1 MYKPITDIAI
11 YAPLLA
17 ANGNKQVYTEG
28 ATLVG
33 LTDANGDPVLDGNGA
48 QLTQWMYPVTDKCER
63 SAVVMGDDYVRLS
76 FDLATRVQFAAF
88 SFIEYNGQTFFLR
101 ETYRPKNNGT
111 YRDSSG
117 VMSSHYTYDMRFV
130 SLGNM
135 LTKHTCLRN
144 VVVVNETWNE
154 PEININGTL
163 DTLYTMI
170 IGSIEQAALRIR
182 NERQYYRQCLLSL
195 VANKANARLTPNTDL
210 VTFSFSGAKIA
221 DCLTTIANGY
231 DETEWFITEDN
242 GSFTLNIAKHEDG
255 ENVAILHLS
264 DEKYENTGADK
275 DVHPTLSGGLTSC
288 EYAQEWNG
296 IVQRITPFGSDRNM
310 VKQTGVDSNTDMM
323 VSYGKR
329 LRLDPNHKVRWQSGM
344 TYEAWVQAST
354 SGATFGSLYPTTAMK
369 RRGVTGCYV
378 VKDKQ
383 GNAVLLEVDKDGA
396 VTNPDTN
403 VDTGIEEVVMYDE
416 VYPQCHFK
424 ITSVEEKTKRIDGE
438 LQPRYTIEGVAV
450 DENKYPKS
458 VLANL
463 GMFPIRIIEAET
475 LSVVF
480 ESGLLN
486 GREFEITN
494 KTTKDEGVTEYS
506 LRFSIV
512 ADGDITEGT
521 LIPSGNFK
529 PNVND
534 QFALFNMKMPDEF
547 IDMARDEL
555 AQKAYDDLIE
565 LENTRPEVKC
575 VADEDIFEQYD
586 IYLGRR
592 CEVTSEIFVSDAH
605 FISRVISYSYPLSAP
620 SRVSFSLASAI
631 MEGTI
636 SSIESSIGE
645 QTGQIGGL
653 NQRTVNLS
661 RRGWH
666 DASEMAEML
675 DGITTPMM
683 LVGVEKNQFQYTSS
697 VQCVNGR
704 MNGGVEHFDHLTIG
718 NGVLQHTQKDWI
730 DWHDGRWY
738 IEPVDDLHLCNDSG
752 DSINSV
758 ANQEKPFYLYAF
770 CQEDSEYAQMK
781 LYDMDYTSEHHIEE
795 DVHYLLLG
803 ILSSEFVDGGTA
815 YRVFNRTNGYT
826 QIAGG
831 TITTEVLQDP
841 TSNLIIDMAHKP
853 PRIIAKGGAE
863 IIGNIRFK
871 SFTDESGNNP
881 LETIVNSISVG
892 GRNLLRDTAYTKT
905 ADKVKGHSYY
915 NASSG
920 ASGKSI
926 NGCSMATSNGM
937 LMLAIRNSNIRFM
950 LTQTGALG
958 WNKKDDTY
966 TLSFEGYANTAC
978 KVAFGAGYSD
988 ASQYVTADMPVGA
1001 ANIAQ
1006 IKLTQTV
1013 PHAPANYG
1021 IFFLRFTDT
1030 SGNVLSNVDVTIT
1043 KVKLEKGAIASSW
1056 SVAPEDTAEEIVDTQ
1071 NYINNIQK
1079 DLQDQIDGVVD
1090 SYFLEGEPTMDDT
1103 KKPLSDWKTEGGG
1116 TIDYAKHEGDTYT
1129 NIQNYN
1135 GLEVGKWEQGGIYT
1149 GSTYLHK
1156 SFEQCKYKSSIA
1168 IRFGELI
1175 TYKSGDILRIGY
1187 GSNDY
1192 RIYITY
1198 FDADGNYA
1206 TAGGNYIVSQ
1216 ATERL
1221 VTLNASYTKFAIQ
1234 IRSISSTDIA
1244 TDIVPPL
1251 SLCINPTAG
1260 HSWRFCNKEDA
1271 DETTWHWH
1279 EIADSDAVLALQK
1292 AAEAQDTAD
1301 GKRRVFST
1309 SAGQLPTPPYDKGDL
1324 WANATFIVDNSS
1336 DPPKYT
1342 DALLKCIEACP
1353 AGQPPKIS
1361 HWADASRAIDAADAA
1376 QASADDA
1383 LTKAANIVDDGII
1396 SGGTEK
1402 GTLKKEWI
1410 EIAGQNMQGT
1420 QNGSYYKAK
1429 TEAAKYGLSYN
1440 TMSTAF
1446 DNLKAAMTA
1455 ILAEPDKDFV
1465 LLTQGGTTY
1474 KTKDDFIKLWRTYYD
1489 EEIAVLNNVSA
1500 VTNGTRNYFA
1510 MRFMLEWNNTYD
1522 GIAKLGITAGQ
1533 EYIGVHEGN
1542 LYSKIGGSQSYN
1554 DILQGKV
1561 SFAAGKQYALKVR
1574 WRVPSAQSYDGLYLG
1589 FKYSDGSRSSWIS
1602 CGKAQTSY
1610 ITASLISAAG
1620 KTVTGICCTYG
1631 TYCYTQISNISLTEG
1646 ARVPDDWIDADED
1659 IVYGGENLYT
1669 GVDPL
1674 DIAAA
1679 NNAYNYRQLKLASAL
1694 KNGTK
1699 YVVSFGSISLT
1710 NSAKQCAILLY
1721 SFASGSLPSISSKRY
1736 LLQASQSRQSCV
1748 FTIPDD
1754 GRTYVVLVYAGV
1766 NGSTQNIAATYSQIM
1781 VQEGTKATS
1790 YQASYKFLAEAFEHD
1805 ATQQTTDINGGLLA
1819 TSLIKLRNANG
1830 QVTAGMSGL
1839 DDHKK
1844 AKSGSTLIENANS
1857 EGVTLWGGGDY
1868 AAALAAAAGNGDI
1881 AVLLTKTGLK
1891 SRIGCFRVVDKDTVM
1906 VVTDNNNIII
1916 TNDSISNKA
1925 VIEQTKNGYING
1937 NVSASGGQ
1945 SPSGSYQYIGT
1956 PVTFN
1961 VKGGKYHIDIPF
1973 TEFEAEVKAVSSDD
1987 PQGEGIYVE
1996 AGVSSYHAQIVIENN
2011 GVRKYTSGS
2020 VDFSDIEVSTDNGG
2034 GTTVRDSESD
2044 TISAVSVDLELEA
2057 GTVKIGVYGSY
2068 RLKTIFDGYSSG
2080 NSTASV
2086 SGGTTVTMTQ
2096 IGKYVVLAK
2105 DGIGIIANSNAT
2117 FYVKTDSASALQV
2130 IAKGLPTSEPSEE
2143 GQLWQRTITYKNA
2156 AGQNA
2161 SAKVICIK

>member
-17 ANGNKQVYTEG
+17 ANGNKQVYTDG

-111 YRDSSG
+111 YRDRNGVVSST
-117 VMSSHYTYDMRFV
+117 YTYDMRFV

-354 SGATFGSLYPTTAMK
+354 SGATFGSLYPTRAMK
-369 RRGVTGCYV
+369 IRGVTGCYV

-815 YRVFNRTNGYT
+815 YRVFNRSNGYT

-831 TITTEVLQDP
+831 TITTEQIQDP
-841 TSNLIIDMAHKP
+841 TRSLIIDLASNP

-863 IIGNIRFK
+863 IIGNIRF
-871 SFTDESGNNP
+871 
-881 LETIVNSISVG
+881 I
-892 GRNLLRDTAYTKT
+892 
-905 ADKVKGHSYY
+905 
-915 NASSG
+915 SSG
-920 ASGKSI
+920 G
-926 NGCSMATSNGM
+926 
-937 LMLAIRNSNIRFM
+937 
-950 LTQTGALG
+950 
-958 WNKKDDTY
+958 
-966 TLSFEGYANTAC
+966 
-978 KVAFGAGYSD
+978 
-988 ASQYVTADMPVGA
+988 
-1001 ANIAQ
+1001 
-1006 IKLTQTV
+1006 
-1013 PHAPANYG
+1013 
-1021 IFFLRFTDT
+1021 
-1030 SGNVLSNVDVTIT
+1030 
-1043 KVKLEKGAIASSW
+1043 
-1056 SVAPEDTAEEIVDTQ
+1056 
-1071 NYINNIQK
+1071 QK
-1079 DLQDQIDGVVD
+1079 Q
-1090 SYFLEGEPTMDDT
+1090 
-1103 KKPLSDWKTEGGG
+1103 
-1116 TIDYAKHEGDTYT
+1116 TID
-1129 NIQNYN
+1129 
-1135 GLEVGKWEQGGIYT
+1135 
-1149 GSTYLHK
+1149 
-1156 SFEQCKYKSSIA
+1156 
-1168 IRFGELI
+1168 
-1175 TYKSGDILRIGY
+1175 
-1187 GSNDY
+1187 DY
-1192 RIYITY
+1192 I
-1198 FDADGNYA
+1198 
-1206 TAGGNYIVSQ
+1206 
-1216 ATERL
+1216 
-1221 VTLNASYTKFAIQ
+1221 
-1234 IRSISSTDIA
+1234 
-1244 TDIVPPL
+1244 
-1251 SLCINPTAG
+1251 
-1260 HSWRFCNKEDA
+1260 
-1271 DETTWHWH
+1271 
-1279 EIADSDAVLALQK
+1279 
-1292 AAEAQDTAD
+1292 
-1301 GKRRVFST
+1301 
-1309 SAGQLPTPPYDKGDL
+1309 
-1324 WANATFIVDNSS
+1324 
-1336 DPPKYT
+1336 
-1342 DALLKCIEACP
+1342 
-1353 AGQPPKIS
+1353 
-1361 HWADASRAIDAADAA
+1361 
-1376 QASADDA
+1376 DDA
-1383 LTKAANIVDDGII
+1383 LDGY
-1396 SGGTEK
+1396 
-1402 GTLKKEWI
+1402 
-1410 EIAGQNMQGT
+1410 EI
-1420 QNGSYYKAK
+1420 
-1429 TEAAKYGLSYN
+1429 
-1440 TMSTAF
+1440 
-1446 DNLKAAMTA
+1446 
-1455 ILAEPDKDFV
+1455 
-1465 LLTQGGTTY
+1465 
-1474 KTKDDFIKLWRTYYD
+1474 
-1489 EEIAVLNNVSA
+1489 
-1500 VTNGTRNYFA
+1500 
-1510 MRFMLEWNNTYD
+1510 
-1522 GIAKLGITAGQ
+1522 
-1533 EYIGVHEGN
+1533 
-1542 LYSKIGGSQSYN
+1542 
-1554 DILQGKV
+1554 
-1561 SFAAGKQYALKVR
+1561 
-1574 WRVPSAQSYDGLYLG
+1574 
-1589 FKYSDGSRSSWIS
+1589 
-1602 CGKAQTSY
+1602 
-1610 ITASLISAAG
+1610 
-1620 KTVTGICCTYG
+1620 
-1631 TYCYTQISNISLTEG
+1631 
-1646 ARVPDDWIDADED
+1646 
-1659 IVYGGENLYT
+1659 GGENLYT
-1669 GVDPL
+1669 KADPL
-1674 DIAAA
+1674 GVSTMRRDTGIT
-1679 NNAYNYRQLKLASAL
+1679 LE
-1694 KNGTK
+1694 NGKK
-1699 YVVSFGSISLT
+1699 YVISIGTITGDAASLFAEEKKRSIYTNIGYFVNRASGAGTTVTYTNKVLVVTGSGGTLFLRGGTTGLGQGWTLT
-1710 NSAKQCAILLY
+1710 N
-1721 SFASGSLPSISSKRY
+1721 
-1736 LLQASQSRQSCV
+1736 
-1748 FTIPDD
+1748 
-1754 GRTYVVLVYAGV
+1754 
-1766 NGSTQNIAATYSQIM
+1766 IM
-1781 VQEGTKATS
+1781 VQVGTKATS
-1790 YQASYKFLAEAFEHD
+1790 YKNSYKYLSDAFSHD
-1805 ATQQTTDINGGLLA
+1805 ATKQTTDIDGGLLA
-1819 TSLIKLRNANG
+1819 TSLVLLRNQSK
-1830 QVTAGMSGL
+1830 QVRAGISGL
-1839 DDHKK
+1839 DDDGKK
-1844 AKSGSTLIENANS
+1844 IENGALVADANS
-1857 EGVTLWGGGDY
+1857 HGVGFFAGGTY
-1868 AAALAAAAGNGDI
+1868 ADALAAAAGNGDI
-1881 AVLLTKTGLK
+1881 PVLLTKDGIL
-1891 SRIGCFRVVDKDTVM
+1891 SRIGCFRVVDKDEVR
-1906 VVTDNNNIII
+1906 VTTSTSTIII
-1916 TNDSISNKA
+1916 TNKSISEVATVEDTKRDY
-1925 VIEQTKNGYING
+1925 IEGG
-1937 NVSASGGQ
+1937 VRASGGDQ
-1945 SPSGSYQYIGT
+1945 PSGSLQYIGT
-1956 PVTFN
+1956 TQTFN
-1961 VKGGKYHIDIPF
+1961 VSGGKYHIDVPATTF
-1973 TEFEAEVKAVSSDD
+1973 TAETHAQSVTDPRTGDGVAIEADVRSFS
-1987 PQGEGIYVE
+1987 
-1996 AGVSSYHAQIVIENN
+1996 AQIVIENN
-2011 GVRKYTSGS
+2011 GVRKYTSS
-2020 VDFSDIEVSTDNGG
+2020 IVDFSNDDLDAFTDNGDND
-2034 GTTVRDSESD
+2034 TVNKDKSRSLP
-2044 TISAVSVDLELEA
+2044 AVSVDLELEA
-2057 GTVKIGVYGSY
+2057 GTVKIGYYGSY
-2068 RLKTIFDGYSSG
+2068 NLYTEDDGFNTDNSQAKVNGG
-2080 NSTASV
+2080 NYV
-2086 SGGTTVTMTQ
+2086 TVTN
-2096 IGKYVVLAK
+2096 IDKYAVIAK
-2105 DGIGIIANSNAT
+2105 DGIGVIANSNST
-2117 FYVKTDSASALQV
+2117 FYVKNDSGNTLQV
-2130 IAKGLPTSEPSEE
+2130 IAKGLPTSSTGLSS
-2143 GQLWQRTITYKNA
+2143 GQLYQDGDYLKI
-2156 AGQNA
+2156 
-2161 SAKVICIK
+2161 V